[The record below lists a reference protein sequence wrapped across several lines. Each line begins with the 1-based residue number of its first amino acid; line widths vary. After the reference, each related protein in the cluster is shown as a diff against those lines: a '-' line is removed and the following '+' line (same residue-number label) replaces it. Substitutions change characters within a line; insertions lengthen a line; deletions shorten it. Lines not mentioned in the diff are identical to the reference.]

1 MSSTQKR
8 CNIVHVV
15 PEVWNIKNKKT
26 KKQKTKT
33 FFLSLARLD
42 LEAVLGVT
50 SDKRK
55 ESLTPNK
62 YHTHEKGQLGQI
74 SNSQGNIYKKYLQ
87 SETSIRRY

>member
-8 CNIVHVV
+8 CNIVPVV
-15 PEVWNIKNKKT
+15 PEVWNMKNKNTKT
-26 KKQKTKT
+26 KNKT